1 MKIKD
6 SFVLRQVAGI
16 NVIISASASSSFE
29 GMLTVN
35 DTGVFM
41 WNKLVNG
48 ADKGQ
53 IVSALT
59 KEYDIDS
66 ATAEK
71 DTDAFIAKLSSLDIF
86 E

>member
-16 NVIISASASSSFE
+16 NVIISASAASSFE
-29 GMLTVN
+29 GMLTLN

-41 WNKLVNG
+41 WNLLIDG
-48 ADKGQ
+48 SDKNA
-53 IVSALT
+53 IVEALIN
-59 KEYDIDS
+59 EYDIDTS
-66 ATAEK
+66 TAEK
-71 DTDAFIAKLSSLDIF
+71 DTDAFIKKLSSLDIF